1 MSSMLS
7 APATIPATSA
17 LTFTAAL
24 HPPGL
29 DSATCSPTSSDR
41 PARSANAITG
51 TRPTADT
58 KLSSSNRLEIVRGA
72 WESCT

>member
-17 LTFTAAL
+17 LTLIGAL

-29 DSATCSPTSSDR
+29 VSATCSSTRSDS

-51 TRPTADT
+51 TNPTADT

-72 WESCT
+72 

>member
-1 MSSMLS
+1 MLS

-17 LTFTAAL
+17 LTLTGAL

-29 DSATCSPTSSDR
+29 ARDTCSPTRSDS
-41 PARSANAITG
+41 PARSARAITG
-51 TRPTADT
+51 TSPTADT
-58 KLSSSNRLEIVRGA
+58 KLSSSNLLEIVRGA